1 MKKPLSSALASTLP
15 KAMSFVLIFCML
27 MTCLTAVTFAAIPD
41 GTHWTIVVE
50 GDVKIGEKTKVMVLT
65 ETVANGEA
73 TVTETSGVTFQSSDP
88 SVAEIIDGCYILGKK
103 PGVAKITANGFNP
116 SWKGQTRTML
126 AVVGNGAEEGKT
138 KDFDSETVG
147 NYTESASGYQNLPY
161 SYVEYPRYGTSGKSL
176 YLRPLEV
183 SKYADYGFSETG
195 TFYADK
201 NSLLSPVSI
210 EPGKVTEF
218 WFRHGDTVEAID
230 RYLELYMPD
239 GARIKFVHKAWGS
252 VWSYNHYRD
261 GSGTITYLQPDGWGK
276 GVVEAFSPGYWT
288 QFVIDGS
295 KVDSETGAGIYTVYV
310 NGMAIFTY
318 EAKTKAKSGFIYAWR
333 VMQLSSGA
341 GNDTTSYYFDNMKM
355 YTLPKETVNIVSN
368 TLNVGEGGKVTIGD
382 VTYTGSGNTL
392 SAEEGSAL
400 NFSITPDDGMI
411 IKSISY
417 NGQSLATNTTSVTVA
432 ADAVLSVVF
441 EKDAGFSTIPDGT
454 YYTIVADGDVKV
466 GESTKVRLLKEI
478 VTGGQGVI
486 SEITDGLTFKSSN
499 PAVAEIVNG
508 EIVGKTEGIAM
519 ISVYGF
525 NPSWKSQQKTMLV
538 VVSKGAKESKNFDSE
553 TTGIYKEDIGGYT
566 NLPYSYLEY
575 PRHGLTGKALSID
588 PLKVNLAHL
597 YGTKDIYDTSKDD
610 VLSPITI
617 EPGMITEFWL
627 MSGSS
632 ANPLYRYLDFCF
644 PDGGKIGLRSYN
656 DTTTYAWK
664 AQKRFGD
671 GTFVHLDAGD
681 GWGTNGF
688 SGMGAGTWAQFV
700 VDGSKVDADSGE
712 GIYTVYH
719 NGRAIFTY
727 EASQKTKSGFISI
740 LRSLKPDTEKNS
752 NNFFVDTI
760 KQYELTKPIIN
771 TIEAGEGTIVIGKER
786 YTGQKEVEYMEGEK
800 VYFVVQPPAGKM
812 TKKITYNNT
821 VLSDE
826 VDYFIAVKDAKLE
839 VTYGNYTGSE
849 TTYYDVALNGTLR
862 EGKTTG
868 VTVTKTITPTNIKN
882 NKAAVVTIPEDEYVL
897 VAEATPESDV
907 LQINE
912 DNTITGLKK
921 GMQKVRVHAK
931 NADGSRGEAIANMLV
946 VVVGTLEAGKNYNQ
960 IDTKVVTETLKG
972 ESAGNTVLADYQ
984 YTVKPAHGKDGTS
997 LYYRNVDKPESMTG
1011 SMDMVKKADGVTQF
1025 VGKKAITEFWIYCDG
1040 YTDSMTSLFFVNGP
1054 GLRFWL
1060 QMSHSGGTYFLNIAP
1075 KNGAFAENN
1084 TSVSGYNT
1092 RVPMKRGWNQ
1102 VILDGRGDN
1111 MIVYCN
1117 GLDFSAYIP
1126 TDGTST
1132 TINNIYYDRFIYP
1145 DNQVNNYMFL
1155 DDYKVYSMDDAT
1167 PVSNTIEAGEG
1178 TVTINEKSY
1187 TGTQTISEF
1196 VEGEDMD
1203 LTVTPP
1209 QNKLVDSIFY
1219 NGQELGDKVDYVTV
1233 VKDATL
1239 KITYRDDPAMMTPSI
1254 VIYDKKPINIEPT
1267 KENPYSTHIVYA
1279 QMTGW
1284 KLVSDYGMKLTS
1296 QAGNSVML
1304 PGFLTV
1310 QALDNLATNEGKFAV
1325 KIFGDGMNG
1334 VTCTLA
1340 PYLVYNGETS
1350 YGESS
1355 EEFTGTV
1362 SE

>member
-1 MKKPLSSALASTLP
+1 MKRNFCVVQTKLLA
-15 KAMSFVLIFCML
+15 KAMSFMLVLCMI
-27 MTCLTAVTFAAIPD
+27 MTCMTAVAFAAIPD
-41 GTHWTIVVE
+41 GTHWTIAVD

-65 ETVANGEA
+65 EVVANGEA
-73 TVTETSGVTFQSSDP
+73 TITETSGVTFTSSDTTI
-88 SVAEIIDGCYILGKK
+88 AEIVDGCYIVGKK
-103 PGVAKITANGFNP
+103 PGVAKITATRFNP
-116 SWKGQTRTML
+116 NWLGQERTML
-126 AVVGNGAEEGKT
+126 VVVGNGADEGKT

-176 YLRPLEV
+176 YLPPLEV
-183 SKYADYGFSETG
+183 SKYADYGFSENG

-230 RYLELYMPD
+230 RYIEIYMPD

-252 VWSYNHYRD
+252 VWSYNYYRD

-276 GVVEAFSPGYWT
+276 GVVEAFSPNYWT

-295 KVDSETGAGIYTVYV
+295 KVDPETGAGIYTAYV

-318 EAKTKAKSGFIYAWR
+318 EAKTKVNSGFIYAWR
-333 VMQLSSGA
+333 VMQLSSGV
-341 GNDTTSYYFDNMKM
+341 GNDTTSYYFDNAKM

-400 NFSITPDDGMI
+400 NFSITPDEGMI

-508 EIVGKTEGIAM
+508 EIVGKTEGITM

-688 SGMGAGTWAQFV
+688 SGMVAGTWAQFV

-727 EASQKTKSGFISI
+727 EASQKTMSGFISI

-812 TKKITYNNT
+812 AKKITYNGT
-821 VLSDE
+821 ALADD
-826 VDYFIAVKDAKLE
+826 VDYFIAAKNAKLE

-849 TTYYDVALNGTLR
+849 TTYYDVALSSNVR
-862 EGKTTG
+862 VGKT
-868 VTVTKTITPTNIKN
+868 VAVSVTKTITPTNIKS
-882 NKAAVVTIPEDEYVL
+882 NKAAIEPVSANEFVL
-897 VAEATPESDV
+897 VADSIPESDV
-907 LQINE
+907 IQVNE
-912 DNTITGLKK
+912 DGTVTGLKK
-921 GMQKVRVHAK
+921 GMQQLKVFAK
-931 NADGSRGEAIANMLV
+931 NKDGSRGTELARMLV
-946 VVVGTLEAGKNYNQ
+946 VVVGTVEASHDYNFN
-960 IDTKVVTETLKG
+960 DTSVVTETLKG

-984 YTVKPAHGKDGTS
+984 YTVKPAHGLSGTS
-997 LYYRNVDKPESMTG
+997 LYYRNVDKPDSMTG
-1011 SMDMVKKADGVTQF
+1011 SMDMIKKSDGITKF
-1025 VGKKAITEFWIYCDG
+1025 IPDKAITEFWMYCDG
-1040 YTDSMTSLFFVNGP
+1040 YTDSSTSLFFVNGP

-1060 QMSHSGGTYFLNIAP
+1060 QLTYSGGNYFLNIAP

-1084 TSVSGYNT
+1084 TSISGYNH

-1111 MIVYCN
+1111 LIVYCN
-1117 GLDFSAYIP
+1117 SLDFSAYIP

-1132 TINNIYYDRFIYP
+1132 GIGNIYYDRFIYP

-1155 DDYKVYSMDDAT
+1155 DDYKVYTMDDPD
-1167 PVSNTIEAGEG
+1167 PVSNTIEAGNG
-1178 TVTINEKSY
+1178 TVTINKKDY
-1187 TGTQTISEF
+1187 TGTKTVAEF
-1196 VEGEDMD
+1196 IEGEEMY

-1209 QNKLVDSIFY
+1209 QDKLVDSIFY
-1219 NGQELGDKVDYVTV
+1219 NGQELGDKVDFITV

-1239 KITYRDDPAMMTPSI
+1239 KITYRDDPAVIAPSI
-1254 VIYDKKPINIEPT
+1254 VIYDKKPLNTEPT

-1279 QMTGW
+1279 RMTGW
-1284 KLVSDYGMKLTS
+1284 KLISDYGMKVTS
-1296 QAGNSVML
+1296 KAGNSVEL
-1304 PGFLTV
+1304 PGLFTA
-1310 QALDNLATNEGKFAV
+1310 QALQNLSKCEGKFAV
-1325 KIFGDGMNG
+1325 KMYGDGIDG
-1334 VTCTLA
+1334 VTCTIT
-1340 PYLVYNGETS
+1340 PYLVYNEEMIC
-1350 YGESS
+1350 GESS
-1355 EEFTGTV
+1355 EEFTGKV